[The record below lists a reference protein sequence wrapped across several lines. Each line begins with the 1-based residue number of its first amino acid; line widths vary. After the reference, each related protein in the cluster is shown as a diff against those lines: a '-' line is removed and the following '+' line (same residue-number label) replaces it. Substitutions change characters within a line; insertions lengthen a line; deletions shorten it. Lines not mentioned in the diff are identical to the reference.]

1 MPKMQRMTIVEAINL
16 AHFEEMRRDPRVIV
30 LGQDVGVNG
39 GVFRVTKGLID
50 EFGADRVV
58 DTPLAEEA
66 IVGAGFGLAVYGKR
80 PVCEIQFDGF
90 IPEAFDQIESHLR
103 RIRGRTRGAH
113 TCPMVLRAPC
123 GGGIRALEHHNE
135 SIEMLYG
142 HLPGLTVVIPSGP
155 RNARALFKASVRSE
169 DPVVFLEPK
178 VIYRA
183 IKEEVPIDQDEVM
196 PLRKAH
202 IVREGSQFTVVTY
215 GAQVHLVKKVMEKGV
230 QEQGWD
236 PEIIDLLTINPFDY
250 ETVVTSVQKTG
261 RCLIVHEAPR
271 TGGLGAEIIA
281 RIVEF
286 AFFSLAAPIERVT
299 GWDTPY
305 PFFAREDTY
314 LPDAP
319 QIQRA
324 VEKILTA

>member
-1 MPKMQRMTIVEAINL
+1 MARMTMVEAINL

-30 LGQDVGVNG
+30 LGEDVGVNG
-39 GVFRVTKGLID
+39 GVFRVTKGLIN

-66 IVGAGFGLAVYGKR
+66 IVGASFGLAVYGKR

-103 RIRGRTRGAH
+103 RIRTRSRGSH

-123 GGGIRALEHHNE
+123 GGGIRALEHHCE
-135 SIEMLYG
+135 SMEMLYG

-169 DPVVFLEPK
+169 DPVIFLEPK
-178 VIYRA
+178 AVYRA
-183 IKEEVPIDQDEVM
+183 VKEEVPVDQDEVM

-202 IVREGSQFTVVTY
+202 VVREGSQSTVVTY
-215 GAQVHLVKKVMEKGV
+215 GAQVHLVKKVMEKGI

-236 PEIIDLLTINPFDY
+236 PEIVDLLTINPFDY
-250 ETVVTSVQKTG
+250 ETVVASVQKTG

-271 TGGLGAEIIA
+271 TGGLGAEVIA

-286 AFFSLAAPIERVT
+286 AFFNLEAPIERVT

-324 VEKILTA
+324 VEKLLSV